1 MNAALIGVRKHTGWN
16 EHEHLRV
23 GGNNGSVNNGGG
35 CCTERFPDV
44 IVWNSHKTLCSRY
57 YGHPLITRENTGS
70 EGLSILP
77 KVND

>member
-23 GGNNGSVNNGGG
+23 GGNNGSVSNGGG

-44 IVWNSHKTLCSRY
+44 IVWNSHKTL
-57 YGHPLITRENTGS
+57 
-70 EGLSILP
+70 
-77 KVND
+77 